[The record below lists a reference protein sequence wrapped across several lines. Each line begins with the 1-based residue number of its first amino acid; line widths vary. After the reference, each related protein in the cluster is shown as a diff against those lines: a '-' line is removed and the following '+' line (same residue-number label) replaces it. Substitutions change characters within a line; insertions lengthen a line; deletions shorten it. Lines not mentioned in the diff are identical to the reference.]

1 MCKPP
6 FFFVCLVFLLKRKRE
21 EARKKML
28 FLFLLFLSV
37 SEGMTKWQQHKTREL
52 LKKGNVPTFTSVI
65 DSTQV
70 GTYAFT
76 NSERNTIF
84 IDASRFQCCP
94 NSFINV
100 MTHEIDHVHGRNHN
114 NVTGDVMA
122 YHLTTFADG
131 RISEDSF
138 THV

>member
-1 MCKPP
+1 M
-6 FFFVCLVFLLKRKRE
+6 LL
-21 EARKKML
+21 
-28 FLFLLFLSV
+28 LFLLFWMSTV
-37 SEGMTKWQQHKTREL
+37 DGMTKWQQHKTREL

-76 NSERNTIF
+76 TADRSTIH

-94 NSFINV
+94 NSFVNTMV
-100 MTHEIDHVHGRNHN
+100 HEIDHVHGRNHN
-114 NVTGDVMA
+114 NVTGDIMS